1 MARRSG
7 YWSLAW
13 DLTKLALD
21 AQAVVAARMLQASA
35 GRMTAGEAKRMI
47 SEKIMAAGRAQLAVL
62 STSDPDV
69 AAARVTRI
77 FARGVS
83 ANRRRLAR

>member
-1 MARRSG
+1 
-7 YWSLAW
+7 
-13 DLTKLALD
+13 
-21 AQAVVAARMLQASA
+21 
-35 GRMTAGEAKRMI
+35 MI
-47 SEKIMAAGRAQLAVL
+47 SEKIMAAGRARLAVL